1 MRPQHHIPDPM
12 TTPMTPLMT
21 KCLAAPAT
29 VLLLTLAAC
38 KPTQPPAPPAE
49 PAVAEPAAPV
59 AVYKIGALTIS
70 EARTRETPPNGT
82 TTAGFLTIR
91 NDGSEPDRLLGASA
105 TAAAASVE
113 LHEMSSTAD
122 GVMQMRALPDGLTIA
137 PGSEVALAPGGVH
150 LMLIG
155 LNQTLVA
162 GQTLPVE
169 LSFEKAGKLTVPLAI
184 KAFAPL

>member
-1 MRPQHHIPDPM
+1 M
-12 TTPMTPLMT
+12 TSVMTSR
-21 KCLAAPAT
+21 LAAPAAA
-29 VLLLTLAAC
+29 LLLILAAC
-38 KPTQPPAPPAE
+38 KPTPPPVPPAE
-49 PAVAEPAAPV
+49 PAAAEPAAPV
-59 AVYKIGALTIS
+59 AVYKIGALTIT

-91 NDGSEPDRLLGASA
+91 NDGSEPDRLLGATA
-105 TAAAASVE
+105 TAAASSVE
-113 LHEMSSTAD
+113 LHEMSTTPE
-122 GVMQMRALPDGLTIA
+122 GVMQMRALSEGLTIA
-137 PGSEVALAPGGVH
+137 PGSEVVLAPGGIH